1 MITTELIL
9 LTNVPK
15 IFEEMET
22 FCNLEESFLRE
33 YMPSDAKQLRGLFS
47 GKTFILTVI
56 NADIPLSDSY
66 YNILAGALR
75 DTGFPALILTS
86 KKNLKKFMQSF
97 PVTVDF
103 LVKPVSR
110 FEFNLRIN
118 RIIELFKIMRE
129 LDMLR
134 NLEKEIDIRG
144 NIMELSRQELIAGSE
159 TIKALDIAMELSRQ
173 ELLNQKEEI
182 MAREQVLEL
191 SRQDE
196 MNLLAQIRAFEETL
210 KYAESEKVDYVKEIE
225 ALENLLVYVIQ
236 KKKER
241 GR

>member
-1 MITTELIL
+1 VSSTELIL

-22 FCNLEESFLRE
+22 FCNLEESFLKE
-33 YMPSDAKQLRGLFS
+33 YMPSNEKQLRNIFAQ
-47 GKTFILTVI
+47 KKFILSVI
-56 NADIPLSDSY
+56 NADTPLSDSY
-66 YNILAGALR
+66 CNTLAVVLQE
-75 DTGFPALILTS
+75 TGFPALILIS
-86 KKNLKKFMQSF
+86 KKSIRKFMQRF

-118 RIIELFKIMRE
+118 RIIELFKIMKE
-129 LDMLR
+129 MDMLR

-196 MNLLAQIRAFEETL
+196 MDLLAMIRAFEETL
-210 KYAESEKVDYVKEIE
+210 KYAESQKVDYVKEIE
-225 ALENLLVYVIQ
+225 ALENLLLYVIQ
-236 KKKER
+236 RKKER